1 LKFVE
6 ATPVNTGAVERGA
19 VRSYEVEEGKEVRKE
34 SLIIEKQFKESAK
47 TSNPKAMSNKVILS
61 EI

>member
-1 LKFVE
+1 VE

-47 TSNPKAMSNKVILS
+47 TSNPIPKAMSNKVILS
-61 EI
+61 EM